1 MTRIFDALR
10 KVQGTPVTPMP
21 APEAA
26 PPAPTPLPTP
36 LRPARTAT
44 PGLRPIVVTVAAVQP
59 PPEEVAREM
68 TSLRVRLEAELLDRT
83 PRVIM
88 FMGSHGGEGTSTV
101 ASQFAFTLAGDRSM
115 RVLLVDAHA
124 RRPAFPDAAPGPDGP
139 QGATHPE
146 RLDLLPLAARH
157 IGSGLIPAGEARD
170 VVEQFGPDYDWIVF
184 DGPPALESPDAGTLA
199 AVTDGTLVVVQAG
212 RTKRPVLARA
222 VELLRRTGARPMGIV
237 LNRRRLEIPE
247 FIYRRI

>member
-10 KVQGTPVTPMP
+10 KIQGTPMAPLP

-26 PPAPTPLPTP
+26 LPLPTP
-36 LRPARTAT
+36 LRPARAAT
-44 PGLRPIVVTVAAVQP
+44 PALRPMIVTLAVAQP

-68 TSLRVRLEAELLDRT
+68 TSLRVRLEAELLDRA
-83 PRVIM
+83 PRVVM

-101 ASQFAFTLAGDRSM
+101 AAQFAFTLAGDRRV
-115 RVLLVDAHA
+115 RVLLVDANA
-124 RRPAFPDAAPGPDGP
+124 RRPAFPDAAPGGDGGP
-139 QGATHPE
+139 GSTARPE

-157 IGSGLIPAGEARD
+157 LGSGLIPATEARD
-170 VVEQFGPDYDWIVF
+170 AVEQFGPDYDWIVI
-184 DGPPALESPDAGTLA
+184 DGPPALESPDAGALA
-199 AVTDGTLVVVQAG
+199 AVADGTVVVVQAG

-222 VELLRRTGARPMGIV
+222 VELLRRTGARPMGVV